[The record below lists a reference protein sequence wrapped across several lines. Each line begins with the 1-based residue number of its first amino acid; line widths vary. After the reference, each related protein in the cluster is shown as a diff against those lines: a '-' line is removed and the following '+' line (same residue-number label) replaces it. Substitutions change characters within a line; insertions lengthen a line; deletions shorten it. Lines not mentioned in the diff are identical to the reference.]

1 MYERLSALIVEPNA
15 SKRGYLWQA
24 TLHEPQF
31 CKVKGLKTLEDALS
45 ILGGN
50 NFDVILISSSFS
62 KDRVA
67 TFVSSSRMIA
77 GGREAA
83 YVTVVP
89 AEEQTKENIALN
101 LLDGLDGFLFIP
113 FSVSSLKEVAKI
125 AGRVKKKFEGEKKKA
140 ALKLLLPDL
149 SKAVDN
155 FAVSRMIKSN
165 LEIEMK
171 ENLLEAFGSVKNIA
185 IEFRSDYID
194 ILTEFLESAPP
205 RTLPAYKGAS
215 ERVKQMYEKTLK
227 KV

>member
-31 CKVKGLKTLEDALS
+31 YRVKGLKSLEETLVF
-45 ILGGN
+45 LGSN
-50 NFDVILISSSFS
+50 VSDVLLISSCFPKSKVASFVEQARTLS
-62 KDRVA
+62 
-67 TFVSSSRMIA
+67 

-101 LLDGLDGFLFIP
+101 LMDGLDGFLFIP

-171 ENLLEAFGSVKNIA
+171 ENLLEAFGAVKNIA
-185 IEFRSDYID
+185 IEFRGDYID

-205 RTLPAYKGAS
+205 RTLPAYRGAS